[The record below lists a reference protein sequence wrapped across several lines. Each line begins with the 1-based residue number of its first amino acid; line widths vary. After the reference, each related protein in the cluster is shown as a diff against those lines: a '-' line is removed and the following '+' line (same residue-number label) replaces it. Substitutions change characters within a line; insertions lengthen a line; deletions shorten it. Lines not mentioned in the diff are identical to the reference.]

1 MYKSDE
7 VVMAPLLQVDN
18 GITHYRSKDF
28 KVTPALS
35 SPTHDDDIKTL
46 PYQKGNH
53 IYLPLHEKSLATTP
67 TNVEDSNRVSMFGL
81 SHFIASEN
89 KIKDVNDEIMSSLI
103 QVDKYK
109 PEKSAAIST

>member
-1 MYKSDE
+1 
-7 VVMAPLLQVDN
+7 MASLLQVDN

-35 SPTHDDDIKTL
+35 STKNDDDIRAL

-53 IYLPLHEKSLATTP
+53 LYLPLHEKSLATTP
-67 TNVEDSNRVSMFGL
+67 TNVEDSKRVSMFGL
-81 SHFIASEN
+81 SHFTASEN